1 MCKGQHIIFIEIA
14 EEKMGHCICAQDHLR
29 LLLCTKKNNTKDT
42 TITKDAKQKLSLHFL
57 LQFSK

>member
-1 MCKGQHIIFIEIA
+1 MCKGQHIIFIERA
-14 EEKMGHCICAQDHLR
+14 EEKVGHCICAQDHLQ
-29 LLLCTKKNNTKDT
+29 LLLCTKNNIKDT